1 MVPVEPAV
9 IPDARYTIGQTVRL
23 LGMSR
28 NTVKK
33 YTDSGQLRHIVHKA
47 TGKKLYMGRAITL
60 FWRTMA

>member
-1 MVPVEPAV
+1 MVATEPNV
-9 IPDARYTIGQTVRL
+9 NPEARYTIGQAMEL

-33 YTDSGQLRHIVHKA
+33 YTDSGQLRHVVHKA
-47 TGKKLYMGRAITL
+47 TGKKLYLGRAISM

>member
-1 MVPVEPAV
+1 MVATEPNV
-9 IPDARYTIGQTVRL
+9 NPEARYTIGQAMEL

-33 YTDSGQLRHIVHKA
+33 YTDSGQLRHVVHKA
-47 TGKKLYMGRAITL
+47 TGKKLYMGQAIAL

>member
-1 MVPVEPAV
+1 MVATEPQV
-9 IPDARYTIGQTVRL
+9 NPEARYTIGQAMAL

-33 YTDSGQLRHIVHKA
+33 YTDSGQLRHVVHKA
-47 TGKKLYMGRAITL
+47 TGKKLYLGRAISL